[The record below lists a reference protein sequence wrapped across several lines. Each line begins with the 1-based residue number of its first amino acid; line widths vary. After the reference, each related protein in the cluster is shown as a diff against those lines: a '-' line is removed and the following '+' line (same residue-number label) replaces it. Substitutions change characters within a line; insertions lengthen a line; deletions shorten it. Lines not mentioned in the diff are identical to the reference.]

1 MRILTD
7 VDPVEICRIYTLLHE
22 AHTRM
27 PVYTCVLIAIIVFV
41 CQEIG
46 RVEKAPA

>member
-1 MRILTD
+1 M
-7 VDPVEICRIYTLLHE
+7 HE

-27 PVYTCVLIAIIVFV
+27 PVDTFVLIAIIVFV
-41 CQEIG
+41 CQETG